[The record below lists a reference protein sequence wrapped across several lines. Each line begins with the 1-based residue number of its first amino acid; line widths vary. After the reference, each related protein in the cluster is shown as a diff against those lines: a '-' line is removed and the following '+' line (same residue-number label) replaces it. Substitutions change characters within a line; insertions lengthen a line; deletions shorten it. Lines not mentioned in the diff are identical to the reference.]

1 MANDEQTPE
10 YAEAMNEA
18 IAAATRAEDERAA
31 AQAELGRL
39 NAQLARAI
47 RERDAAREGETG
59 DVDLRSYCESC
70 NKLWH
75 RDYVTWFQQPY
86 MNDSGASCSSACGTC
101 FDQVPVDHEPL

>member
-1 MANDEQTPE
+1 MTTDSQTEQ
-10 YAEAMNEA
+10 YAAAMDEA
-18 IAAATRAEDERAA
+18 ITAATRAEDERDV
-31 AQAELGRL
+31 AQAEVGRL